1 MAELVTI
8 RHKQTQRERQ
18 VAKSAVG
25 FFPDYE
31 VLDKAGRRAASQP
44 TTPSKE
50 S

>member
-18 VAKSAVG
+18 VAKSAVAY
-25 FFPDYE
+25 FPDYD
-31 VLDKAGRRAASQP
+31 VLDKSGRKSSNQP
-44 TTPSKE
+44 TTSKE